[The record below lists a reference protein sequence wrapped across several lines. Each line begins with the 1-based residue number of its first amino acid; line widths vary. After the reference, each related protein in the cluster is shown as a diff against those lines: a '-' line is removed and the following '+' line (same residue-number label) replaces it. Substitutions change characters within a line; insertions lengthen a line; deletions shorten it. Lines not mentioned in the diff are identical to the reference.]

1 MLLADPVAI
10 CFRVKTWKKGITAVR
25 AAAVLNSG
33 GEQRRQATLLAG
45 GDAALF
51 EQIQQAKRQA
61 EGEVVDQVLA

>member
-1 MLLADPVAI
+1 M
-10 CFRVKTWKKGITAVR
+10 R
-25 AAAVLNSG
+25 AAAALNSG

>member
-1 MLLADPVAI
+1 M
-10 CFRVKTWKKGITAVR
+10 R

-33 GEQRRQATLLAG
+33 GEHRRQATLLAG
-45 GDAALF
+45 GDPALF